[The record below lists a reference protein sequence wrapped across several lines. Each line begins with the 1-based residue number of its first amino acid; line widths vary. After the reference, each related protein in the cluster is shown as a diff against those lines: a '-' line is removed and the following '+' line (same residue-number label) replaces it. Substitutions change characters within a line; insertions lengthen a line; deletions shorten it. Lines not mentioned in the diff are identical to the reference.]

1 MLCKFSPPAL
11 KSPAASFRF
20 YICFVI
26 SGKNDIKIPMG
37 LRLRH
42 RVIGLLFNCTHSIN
56 HAATV
61 HCPESNHRGILNI
74 KRYVM
79 I

>member
-1 MLCKFSPPAL
+1 L
-11 KSPAASFRF
+11 
-20 YICFVI
+20 
-26 SGKNDIKIPMG
+26 G

-56 HAATV
+56 HAATA
-61 HCPESNHRGILNI
+61 HCPESNHRGIINI